1 MELGLN
7 LLWLSLAVVA
17 LAIWRRQSSR
27 LLRRQR
33 LLGSHGLIAIGCT
46 LAFLFPVISITDD
59 LHAEQAIIEDS
70 NPAKRALRGWGA
82 HHASPNP
89 GKLSH
94 PAVPGA
100 PSQLYRQACLILGYL
115 SLLRANFVRP
125 VSLTRLA
132 ARAPPS
138 IPS

>member
-1 MELGLN
+1 
-7 LLWLSLAVVA
+7 
-17 LAIWRRQSSR
+17 
-27 LLRRQR
+27 
-33 LLGSHGLIAIGCT
+33 
-46 LAFLFPVISITDD
+46 
-59 LHAEQAIIEDS
+59 
-70 NPAKRALRGWGA
+70 LRGWGA
-82 HHASPNP
+82 HHASPSP

-100 PSQLYRQACLILGYL
+100 PSQFYCQGRLILEYL
-115 SLLRANFVRP
+115 SLLRAKFVRP